1 MSKCCPKGQHCTPEE
16 PCTDVCTSPLC
27 GDPTLLPVYAPVIY
41 DELGVNICQ
50 TLTIDDNTFSTLTTA
65 EKAFVQVLDIDF
77 GTTEISPLNGRP
89 NCTEITLQN
98 LAITMLIR
106 LYSCSDQLLG
116 TFTGTYTY
124 LPPTTDPGYDEDT
137 NPSSVTIELFTPY
150 GISYEI
156 AAGPPVTA
164 VPSISYLGFTTENR
178 ILTQGLNVTA
188 QPKVLNLSI
197 PDSQITVGLTLIVS
211 NVVYSQYLIP
221 HQGKVHVPKGSLEPE
236 DDSLCLNFVNGD
248 LLELDIKPLELGKPA
263 CEERL
268 KNDCGCSGSG
278 CCCKNRGPQNTPGNG
293 T

>member
-65 EKAFVQVLDIDF
+65 EKAFVQILDIDF

-164 VPSISYLGFTTENR
+164 VPSIS
-178 ILTQGLNVTA
+178 
-188 QPKVLNLSI
+188 
-197 PDSQITVGLTLIVS
+197 
-211 NVVYSQYLIP
+211 
-221 HQGKVHVPKGSLEPE
+221 
-236 DDSLCLNFVNGD
+236 
-248 LLELDIKPLELGKPA
+248 
-263 CEERL
+263 
-268 KNDCGCSGSG
+268 
-278 CCCKNRGPQNTPGNG
+278 
-293 T
+293 